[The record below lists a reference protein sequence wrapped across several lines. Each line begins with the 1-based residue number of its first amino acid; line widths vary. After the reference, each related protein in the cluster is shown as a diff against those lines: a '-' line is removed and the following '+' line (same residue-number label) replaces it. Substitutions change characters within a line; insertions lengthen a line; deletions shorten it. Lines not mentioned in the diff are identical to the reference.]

1 MPPNHERKRSIH
13 IINILK
19 GLEIHRFCIR
29 MYSLGSLITSDSF
42 MRPALFLLLGSIALS
57 TALPAF
63 ANDGGR
69 IIMPDVAPW
78 DENYRDQRDNE
89 IMPKKISLADL
100 ENLGEISTL
109 ERTNIKKSALETL
122 YSGRI
127 VDELDQYGYD
137 LFNEDLLSTREK
149 TSIPAGKI
157 QGDYILSAGDELNIV
172 LRGQFNE
179 RQTYRIDN
187 QGLLIVKDFP
197 PITASG
203 RTLDDVSADLKTAV
217 DNLHNTQAYVSLA
230 NVRQIGVLVVG
241 HIKKPGRK
249 TLTAFHTA
257 LDALNEAGGVSKDGS
272 LRHIK
277 LVRHGRS
284 HYIDLYQLLMASGG
298 GADKLLQDGD
308 RLIVPPIGPTM
319 AVSGSVK
326 RPAIYEI
333 RKGEKISL
341 HQALGLAGGV
351 MTPGQNRY
359 MKLEYTTNG
368 EETVETIGAPKN
380 RVFGDGTIL
389 MVAQSEQK
397 RASAVTLSGNT
408 RQPGPHDLKKA
419 ETLSALISDEKI
431 LGQNIYPLMGV
442 IERHDKKQLTKK
454 LIEFSP
460 YQVLNKKQDQRLLDG
475 DQVRLFSV
483 DQIRNLD
490 QEQDSE
496 QNLLLHKASL
506 KEGDKEQYI
515 KDPILRAFLT
525 ERAAFVRGA
534 VRQTGAY
541 PVVEGTTLE
550 SILAISGGVALE
562 ANQESVELTSRGT
575 GRRIINLTTDSP
587 AEISV
592 SAGDTIRVNQKF
604 HKIAD
609 QSVMLMGEVNHPGRY
624 DLMPGDTLS
633 TLVERAGG
641 LTEQSYPEAA
651 IFSRAAERKREES
664 RYEAQAR
671 DLEMKLAASLQQI
684 DSDKKPD
691 MTQVSATQSLITEL
705 KAAKAVGRITV
716 EADPD
721 VLKTA
726 PEQDILLEKGDKIY
740 IPKRPM
746 TVRVAGEVFS
756 PAALQFRANKD
767 PVEYIRE
774 AGGTTYYADK
784 DRAFVVYPDGSA
796 QPLQVNM
803 WNHSPTF
810 IPPGATIFV
819 PRDPKPFDFLE
830 SAGRVSQILANLAI
844 SGLYIEAIGDD

>member
-1 MPPNHERKRSIH
+1 
-13 IINILK
+13 
-19 GLEIHRFCIR
+19 
-29 MYSLGSLITSDSF
+29 
-42 MRPALFLLLGSIALS
+42 MRPAYFLLTCAFGMILSS
-57 TALPAF
+57 TAT
-63 ANDGGR
+63 ANDNAQLLL
-69 IIMPDVAPW
+69 PDVAPW
-78 DENYRDQRDNE
+78 MEQNTSPASYDQSD

-100 ENLGEISTL
+100 EGLDDYDDLPSH
-109 ERTNIKKSALETL
+109 NIKKSSLEEL
-122 YSGRI
+122 YSSRI

-137 LFNEDLLSTREK
+137 LFNEEVGK
-149 TSIPAGKI
+149 TQSIPAGTV
-157 QGDYILSAGDELNIV
+157 QGNYILSTGDTLNIV

-179 RQTYRIDN
+179 RQSYRIDN
-187 QGLLIVKDFP
+187 EGLLIVKDLT
-197 PITASG
+197 PIIAAG
-203 RTLDDVSADLKTAV
+203 RKLDDVIKDLKAEISH
-217 DNLHNTQAYVSLA
+217 LHNTQIYASLA
-230 NVRQIGVLVVG
+230 SVRQIGVLVVG
-241 HIKKPGRK
+241 HVKKPGRK
-249 TLTAFHTA
+249 TLTAFHTV
-257 LDALNEAGGVSKDGS
+257 LDALNDAGGIHKEGS

-277 LVRHGRS
+277 LVRNGKS
-284 HYIDLYQLLMASGG
+284 HYVDLYQLLMSSGG
-298 GADKLLQDGD
+298 GADKLLQEGD
-308 RLIVPPIGPTM
+308 RIIVPPIGPTM

-359 MKLEYTTNG
+359 MKLEYTTDG

-419 ETLSALISDEKI
+419 RTLSALISNDKI
-431 LGQNIYPLMGV
+431 LGQNIYPLIGV
-442 IERHDKKQLTKK
+442 IERQDKQQLTKK

-460 YQVLNKKQDQRLLDG
+460 YQVLNKKQDQPLLDG
-475 DQVRLFSV
+475 DQVRLFSL
-483 DQIRNLD
+483 DQILD
-490 QEQDSE
+490 LEEESE
-496 QNLLLHKASL
+496 TEKKPLLHKASL
-506 KEGDKEQYI
+506 NAKEETPKIE
-515 KDPILRAFLT
+515 DPILRAFLS

-550 SILAISGGVALE
+550 NILAVAGGVALE
-562 ANQESVELTSRGT
+562 ANQENIELSSRGQA
-575 GRRIINLTTDSP
+575 RHIINLLTDDAST
-587 AEISV
+587 ITV

-609 QSVMLMGEVNHPGRY
+609 QSVMLVGEVKHPGRY

-633 TLVERAGG
+633 KLVERAGG
-641 LTEQSYPEAA
+641 LTEQAYPDAA
-651 IFSRAAERKREES
+651 IFSRATERKREES

-671 DLEMKLAASLQQI
+671 DLEMKLAASLQQT

-691 MTQVSATQSLITEL
+691 MTQVNATQTLITEL
-705 KAAKAVGRITV
+705 KNAKAVGRITV
-716 EADPD
+716 EADPN
-721 VLKTA
+721 VLKVA
-726 PEQDILLEKGDKIY
+726 PEQDILLEKGDKIF

-784 DRAFVVYPDGSA
+784 DRAFVIYPDGSA
-796 QPLQVNM
+796 QPLQVNT

-810 IPPGATIFV
+810 IPPGATIIV
-819 PRDPKPFDFLE
+819 PRDPKPFDFLD
-830 SAGRVSQILANLAI
+830 SATRVSQILANLAI
-844 SGLYIEAIGDD
+844 SGLYIEAIGDDD